1 MCGFAGFLE
10 LEHRTSTEGLQG
22 VALRMAERMLARG
35 PDADGAWADKE
46 QGIAFGHRRLS
57 IIDTSNAGAQPM
69 ASASGRWVIVY
80 NGELYNTE
88 EMRRCLGDQASAFR
102 GHSDTE
108 VLLETIDAIGV
119 EAAATRAN
127 GIFAFAAWDRRD
139 RKLWLVRD
147 RLGVKPLYWGRTGAT
162 ILFASQPKAFLGHPN
177 FRPEIDGDALSAY
190 LRYGYTPAPLSIYKG
205 IRKLPGGWL
214 AEISADGRVDERCWW
229 DIGAIAEA
237 GQAAPEPLD
246 LDALSAL
253 INDAVARQMVSDVPL
268 GAFLSGGV
276 DSATV
281 VAAMRAQENTPIRT
295 FTVGFDEA
303 GFDETQNARTVAQ
316 LLGTDHTELRL
327 TANDLPEL
335 FAGALEGL
343 DEPIA
348 DVSLIPTFAVSRLA
362 REQVT
367 VVLSGDG
374 GDEMFAGYNH
384 YDIATKAWNLARR
397 FPGPVGHAMRGSIRA
412 LGPLLR
418 TLPLGPPTA
427 QYSADRLAKVAELL
441 PEDDAISLYRRLVSV
456 WPEPDQVSPRFA
468 RHGDATLAST
478 QTPALALPG
487 RFQCFD
493 MLGYLPETILAK
505 VDRASMA
512 TSLEARV
519 PLLDHRI
526 VEMAWRISPQD
537 KRRYGVAKWPLREVL
552 NRRLPQLTNQPKMG
566 FGVPLGDWLRGPLRS
581 WAEDALTGNN
591 VQTGG
596 LVDADVVGRYWREH
610 LSGKRNWQ
618 HRLWSIIVLTHWQR
632 QWLGS

>member
-10 LEHRTSTEGLQG
+10 LERHTRTQDIQG
-22 VALRMAERMLARG
+22 IALRMAERLLARG
-35 PDADGAWADKE
+35 PDADGAWADE
-46 QGIAFGHRRLS
+46 QEGIAFGHRRLS

-69 ASASGRWVIVY
+69 AAASGRWVIVY

-88 EMRRCLGDQASAFR
+88 DMRRSLSDRAVAFR

-127 GIFAFAAWDRRD
+127 GIFAFAAWDRQE

-147 RLGVKPLYWGRTGAT
+147 RLGVKPLYWGRAGSTT
-162 ILFASQPKAFLGHPN
+162 LFASQPKAFFGHPN
-177 FRPEIDGDALSAY
+177 FKPEVDGDALSAY
-190 LRYGYTPAPLSIYKG
+190 LRYGYTPAPLSIYQG

-214 AEISADGRVDERCWW
+214 AEISADGSVDERCWW
-229 DIGAIAEA
+229 DLGAIAEA

-253 INDAVARQMVSDVPL
+253 IDDSVARQMVSDVPL
-268 GAFLSGGV
+268 GAFLSGGI

-281 VAAMRAQENTPIRT
+281 VAAMRAHESAPIRT

-303 GFDETQNARTVAQ
+303 GFDETENARTVAQ
-316 LLGTDHTELRL
+316 ILSTDHVELRL
-327 TANDLPEL
+327 TADDLPEL
-335 FAGALEGL
+335 VASALEGL

-362 REQVT
+362 QRQVT

-384 YDIATKAWNLARR
+384 YNIATKAWNLARR
-397 FPGPVGHAMRGSIRA
+397 FPGPLGHAIRSSIIA
-412 LGPLLR
+412 LGPVLQA
-418 TLPLGPPTA
+418 LPLGPPTA
-427 QYSADRLAKVAELL
+427 SYSADRLAKIAELL
-441 PEDDAISLYRRLVSV
+441 PKDDVMALYRRLVSV
-456 WPEPDQVSPRFA
+456 WPEPEQVSPHFA
-468 RHGDATLAST
+468 GHGDAALAST

-487 RFQCFD
+487 RFQCYD
-493 MLGYLPETILAK
+493 MLSYLPETILAK

-512 TSLEARV
+512 TGLEARV

-526 VEMAWRISPQD
+526 VEMAWRISPKD
-537 KRRYGVAKWPLREVL
+537 RIRNGVSKWPLREVL
-552 NRRLPQLTNQPKMG
+552 NRRLPQLVQQPKMG
-566 FGVPLGDWLRGPLRS
+566 FGVPLGEWLRGPLRS
-581 WAEDALTGNN
+581 WAEDALTGSD
-591 VQTGG
+591 VYTSG

-632 QWLGS
+632 HWLGT